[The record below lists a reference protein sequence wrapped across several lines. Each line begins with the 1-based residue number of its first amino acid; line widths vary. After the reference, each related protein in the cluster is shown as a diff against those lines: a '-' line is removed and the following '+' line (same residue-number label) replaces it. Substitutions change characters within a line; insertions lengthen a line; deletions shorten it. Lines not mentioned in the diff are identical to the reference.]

1 MTRMAAVLWNWI
13 ERISLW
19 FLGLF
24 CRLFGKEKTKET
36 EKAFL
41 QFVRFGIVGVS
52 NTAAHYVIYAATLFF
67 LQSHGWLKNAD
78 YLVATAI
85 AFALSVLWS
94 FFWNY
99 KFVFTLEEG
108 ERLPVFP
115 ALVKTYVSYS
125 FTGLF
130 LNSILMLFWVQAVH
144 ISEYIAPVFNLLIS
158 VPINFLMNK
167 FWAFKKER

>member
-1 MTRMAAVLWNWI
+1 MAAVLWNWI

-52 NTAAHYVIYAATLFF
+52 NTAAHYVIYAAILFF

-167 FWAFKKER
+167 FWAFKKKGNKA

>member
-24 CRLFGKEKTKET
+24 CRLFGKGQTKET
-36 EKAFL
+36 EEAFL

-67 LQSHGWLKNAD
+67 LQSHGWLKDVD

-108 ERLPVFP
+108 ERRPVFP